1 MDVLINW
8 LPFIGCI
15 AVVVLGYLFGKR
27 KDSADISANLAK
39 ASDTLSELYERRI
52 KALEEELE
60 PLRPL
65 PAQVQFLRAG
75 IDVLLNQMKR
85 MSITPEWT
93 PDTGVTVVGL
103 PRKNGR

>member
-1 MDVLINW
+1 MAIFISW
-8 LPFIGCI
+8 LPFIGSI
-15 AVVVLGYLFGKR
+15 LVVVLGFMFGRR
-27 KDSADISANLAK
+27 KDSADISANIAT
-39 ASDTLSELYERRI
+39 ASDKLSGLYERRI
-52 KALEEELE
+52 QALEEELE
-60 PLRPL
+60 VLRPL